1 MRKLGNTGLVVSEVC
16 LGTMTF
22 SAGEGRWAAVG
33 RMEQAA
39 VNDVVK
45 NSLERGVN
53 FLDTA
58 NVYSEGRSEIMTG
71 VALRQLGV
79 PRDQFVLATKVLG
92 RMGPG
97 PNEVGLSRA
106 HILSA
111 VDASLKRLQLDHID
125 LYQIHGRD
133 PLTPLE
139 ETLDALDA
147 CVRAGKVRYI
157 GLCNLAAW
165 EIAKAL
171 GISERR
177 GWARFESVQAYYSI
191 GGRDLE
197 REIVPLANDQRLAI
211 LPWSPLAGGLLSG
224 KFSRDK
230 AGPEGARRT
239 TFDFPP
245 VDKERAFTIVD
256 AMRPIAARHEV
267 SVARVALAWL
277 LQQPHVTSIIIG
289 VRTREQLL
297 DNLAASDL
305 KLTAEELAALDK
317 VSALTP
323 EYPGWMLERMSAD
336 RLAMI
341 QNG

>member
-1 MRKLGNTGLVVSEVC
+1 
-16 LGTMTF
+16 
-22 SAGEGRWAAVG
+22 
-33 RMEQAA
+33 
-39 VNDVVK
+39 
-45 NSLERGVN
+45 
-53 FLDTA
+53 
-58 NVYSEGRSEIMTG
+58 
-71 VALRQLGV
+71 
-79 PRDQFVLATKVLG
+79 
-92 RMGPG
+92 
-97 PNEVGLSRA
+97 
-106 HILSA
+106 
-111 VDASLKRLQLDHID
+111 
-125 LYQIHGRD
+125 
-133 PLTPLE
+133 
-139 ETLDALDA
+139 
-147 CVRAGKVRYI
+147 
-157 GLCNLAAW
+157 
-165 EIAKAL
+165 
-171 GISERR
+171 
-177 GWARFESVQAYYSI
+177 
-191 GGRDLE
+191 
-197 REIVPLANDQRLAI
+197 
-211 LPWSPLAGGLLSG
+211 LLSG